1 MLIDTHAHLDD
12 ERFANDLP
20 AVLTRAQQAGVERI
34 VTVATTRASGE
45 QCLALAAQ
53 HPALAPSV
61 GIHPN
66 HAAEA
71 AMGDWDA
78 VVKLSEDPSV
88 VALGE
93 TGLDRHWDF
102 TPFAKQEDYFA
113 RHLELSRQRKLPV
126 IIHGREAEE
135 DIVRMLRQEFHQNGS
150 IAGVMHSF
158 AGSAETAAA
167 CLEMGL
173 YISFA
178 GMVTFK
184 NAADLRAVA
193 ANVPADRILVETDC
207 PYLAPVP
214 HRGKRNEPAF
224 VAETARCLAEAR
236 GVMLEEFAVQT
247 TANARRLFGRL
258 SL

>member
-12 ERFANDLP
+12 ERFADDLP
-20 AVLTRAQQAGVERI
+20 AVLTRALQAGVDRI
-34 VTVATTRASGE
+34 IAVGTTRASSE
-45 QCLALAAQ
+45 QCLKLVVQHAQ
-53 HPALAPSV
+53 LVPSV

-71 AMGDWDA
+71 GGEDWDM
-78 VVKLSEDPSV
+78 VLGLSEDPRV

-113 RHLELSRQRKLPV
+113 RHMALSRKRKLPL
-126 IIHGREAEE
+126 IIHVREADE
-135 DIVRMLRQEFHQNGS
+135 DIVRMLRQDFDRHGS
-150 IAGVMHSF
+150 VAGVMHSF
-158 AGSAETAAA
+158 TGTAETAEA

-193 ANVPADRILVETDC
+193 AKVPADRILVETDC

-224 VAETARCLAEAR
+224 VAETARCLADAR
-236 GVMLEEFAVQT
+236 GVSFEEFAART
-247 TANARRLFGRL
+247 TENARRLFDRL

>member
-12 ERFANDLP
+12 ERFADDLP
-20 AVLTRAQQAGVERI
+20 AVLTRAQQAGVKRI
-34 VTVATTRASGE
+34 VAVATTRVSSE
-45 QCLALAAQ
+45 QCLKLALQHAQ
-53 HPALAPSV
+53 LAPSV

-71 AMGDWDA
+71 GGGDWDI
-78 VVKLSEDPSV
+78 VVGLSEDPRV

-113 RHLELSRQRKLPV
+113 RHLALSRKRKLPV
-126 IIHGREAEE
+126 IIHSREADE
-135 DIVRMLRQEFHQNGS
+135 DILQMLRQDFDRNGP

-158 AGSAETAAA
+158 TGSAATAVA

-207 PYLAPVP
+207 PYLTPVP

-224 VAETARCLAEAR
+224 VVETARCLAEAR
-236 GVMLEEFAVQT
+236 GTSLEELAPKT
-247 TANARRLFGRL
+247 TENARRFFGRL

>member
-12 ERFANDLP
+12 ERFTEDFP
-20 AVLTRAQQAGVERI
+20 AVLRRAQQAGVERI
-34 VTVATTRASGE
+34 VTVATTRASSE
-45 QCLALAAQ
+45 QCLKLAAEN
-53 HPALAPSV
+53 ALLAPSV

-71 AMGDWDA
+71 ASGDWDI
-78 VVKLSEDPSV
+78 VVRLSEDPGV

-102 TPFAKQEDYFA
+102 TPFPKQEDYFA
-113 RHLELSRQRKLPV
+113 RHLELSRLRKLPV
-126 IIHGREAEE
+126 IIHGREADE
-135 DIVRMLRQEFHQNGS
+135 DIFRMLRHEYDKNGP

-158 AGSAETAAA
+158 IGSAATAQS

-173 YISFA
+173 YVSFA
-178 GMVTFK
+178 GMVTYK
-184 NAADLRAVA
+184 NAAELRAVA
-193 ANVPADRILVETDC
+193 ALVPADRLLVETDC

-224 VAETARCLAEAR
+224 VAETARCLADVR
-236 GVMLEEFAVQT
+236 GVAFEEFAAQT
-247 TANARRLFGRL
+247 TENARGLFAR
-258 SL
+258 

>member
-1 MLIDTHAHLDD
+1 VLIDTHAHLDD
-12 ERFANDLP
+12 ERFAEDLP

-34 VTVATTRASGE
+34 VAVATTRAASE
-45 QCLALAAQ
+45 QCLKLAVQ
-53 HPALAPSV
+53 HAALAPSV

-71 AMGDWDA
+71 GGGDWDI
-78 VVKLSEDPSV
+78 VVQLSEDPRV

-113 RHLELSRQRKLPV
+113 RHLQLSRQRNLPV
-126 IIHGREAEE
+126 IIHGREADE
-135 DIVRMLRQEFHQNGS
+135 DIVRMLRLDYDQRGPL
-150 IAGVMHSF
+150 AGVMHSF
-158 AGSAETAAA
+158 TGSAETASA
-167 CLEMGL
+167 CLDMGL

-184 NAADLRAVA
+184 NSVELRAVA
-193 ANVPADRILVETDC
+193 TLVPADRILVETDC
-207 PYLAPVP
+207 PYLTPVP

-236 GVMLEEFAVQT
+236 GVNFEEFAAQT
-247 TANARRLFGRL
+247 TGNARKLFDRL